1 MNNDYTN
8 NKRKKKSDSQKKIE
22 SHEFKKKYPY
32 SDEAE
37 RYILGC
43 LLLDPTLVDQV
54 LTEINYNDFY
64 ATANR
69 NIMIAIEALVKNG
82 EEVDQLTIM
91 EELDRLNVLE
101 ATGGIDYL
109 YSLLEGVP
117 SVANVDVYL
126 KLLQDKTL
134 ERKLLEVV
142 DKIEEDIL
150 KGEIN
155 INDLIASSE
164 KQIMDVINGQKVEDF
179 KRIDLLTESVID
191 IIEENKKREGNLVG
205 LDTGYP
211 DLNKLTSGFKKNE
224 LIILAAR
231 PSIGKST
238 LALNLAANICRNK
251 KHVAFFSL
259 EMGYDQLI
267 MRLLSTYS
275 GLSLGKIV
283 SGDLTDE
290 EMRLLMQAK
299 TSINK
304 FPLYIDQSFTT
315 NLRDIKS
322 KCLKLK
328 KEGHLDFIVID
339 YLQLLR
345 SGENLKN
352 RVDEVGAIS
361 RGLKEMAQMFE
372 VPILALSQLS
382 RHIEQREDKRPVM
395 ADLRESGSIE
405 QDADIVMF
413 LHRETPKKE
422 EGVDTTKVVKSAK
435 TELIVAKNR
444 QGVTDSVNLIFKGAQ
459 SVFVSEG
466 SMEKKKQG
474 EK

>member
-1 MNNDYTN
+1 MNDKN
-8 NKRKKKSDSQKKIE
+8 
-22 SHEFKKKYPY
+22 KKYPY
-32 SDEAE
+32 SEEAE

-54 LTEINYNDFY
+54 VTEISSNDFHIR
-64 ATANR
+64 ANK
-69 NIMIAIEALVKNG
+69 NVMIAIESLVTNN
-82 EEVDQLTIM
+82 EEIDQLTVLN
-91 EELDRLNVLE
+91 ELKRLNVLD

-117 SVANVDVYL
+117 SIANVDVYL
-126 KLLQDKTL
+126 NVLHEKTL

-142 DKIEEDIL
+142 NSIGDDIL
-150 KGEIN
+150 KGDEN
-155 INDLIASSE
+155 ISDLLVHSE
-164 KQIMDVINGQKVEDF
+164 KKIMDVINGQKVSDF
-179 KRIDLLTESVID
+179 KRIDLLTDSVID
-191 IIEENKKREGNLVG
+191 IIEENKNREGNLVG

-211 DLNKLTSGFKKNE
+211 DLNALTSGFKKNE

-238 LALNLAANICRNK
+238 LALNFAANVCKNK
-251 KHVAFFSL
+251 HHVALFSL
-259 EMGYDQLI
+259 EMGHDQLI

-275 GLSLGKIV
+275 GLPLNKIV
-283 SGDLTDE
+283 SGNLTDE
-290 EMRLLMQAK
+290 EMRLLMQAR
-299 TSINK
+299 TTINK
-304 FPLYIDQSFTT
+304 FPLYIDQSSTT
-315 NLRDIKS
+315 NLRDIKA

-328 KEGHLDFIVID
+328 REGHLDFIIID
-339 YLQLLR
+339 YLQLLS

-352 RVDEVGAIS
+352 RVDEVSKIS
-361 RGLKEMAQMFE
+361 RGLKEMARTFE
-372 VPILALSQLS
+372 IPVLALSQLS

-413 LHRETPKKE
+413 LHRDAPKKE
-422 EGVDTTKVVKSAK
+422 TGEDTTRIIKSAK

-444 QGVTDSVNLIFKGAQ
+444 QGITDSVNLIFKGAQ

-474 EK
+474 ER